1 VQLEGGDISEVPEF
15 VLLDDSMVI
24 LHVDIIFDDYN
35 GTTTQLENPQ
45 SGNPSNNPFPMLR

>member
-35 GTTTQLENPQ
+35 GTTPQLENPQ

>member
-35 GTTTQLENPQ
+35 GITSQLENPQ
-45 SGNPSNNPFPMLR
+45 SGNPSHNPFPMLR